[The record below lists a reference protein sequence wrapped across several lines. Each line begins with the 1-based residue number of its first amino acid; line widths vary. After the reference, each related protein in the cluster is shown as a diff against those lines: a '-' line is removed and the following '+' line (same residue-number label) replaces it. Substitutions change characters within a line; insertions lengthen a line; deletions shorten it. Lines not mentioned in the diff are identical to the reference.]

1 MKSSISKKSKIFI
14 AGHNG
19 MVGSAVLRQLRTLGF
34 INLIVYPKNK
44 LNLMEQD
51 KVFKFLDKQKPDYVI
66 LCAAKVGGIKINMEK
81 KADFLYE
88 NLSIQNNVIYGSF
101 MSNVK
106 KLIFLGSSCVYPS
119 NISKPILEKDLLTAP
134 LEKTN
139 EPYAIAKIAGI
150 KLCES
155 LNIQY
160 KTNFLSLMPCNLY
173 GPNDNYDLSS
183 SHFFPALIRKCYEAS
198 KKNKN
203 EIVLWG
209 NGTSKREI
217 MHVDDLA
224 SACIYFL
231 GQNTNESLINIGS
244 GEEKSI
250 KEYLQFIMSKHNYN
264 FKIKFDKSKP
274 NGMKRKI
281 INCSIAHKY
290 GWRSRI
296 TLDQGYQSVY
306 HDFLKNIHS

>member
-1 MKSSISKKSKIFI
+1 MKLNKKSKIYI

-19 MVGSAVLRQLRTLGF
+19 MVGSSLLRILKKRGF
-34 INLIVYPKNK
+34 NNIITIEK
-44 LNLMEQD
+44 
-51 KVFKFLDKQKPDYVI
+51 KFLDLRDQVKVHNFFKKTKPEFVI
-66 LCAAKVGGIKINMEK
+66 CAAAKVAGIFANNKY
-81 KADFLYE
+81 KADFLYD
-88 NLSIQNNVIYGSF
+88 NLTIQNNVIYESF
-101 MSNVK
+101 LANVK

-119 NISKPILEKDLLTAP
+119 RINRPIKENDLLTGL

-155 LNIQY
+155 LNSQY

-198 KKNKN
+198 QKNKK
-203 EIVLWG
+203 EIILWG
-209 NGTSKREI
+209 DGSPKREL

-231 GQNTNESLINIGS
+231 GKNTKENLINVGS
-244 GEEKSI
+244 GHERSI

-264 FKIKFDKSKP
+264 FKIKFDRSKP

-281 INCSIAHKY
+281 INSSIAKKY
-290 GWRSRI
+290 GWSSKI
-296 TLDQGYQSVY
+296 SLNQGYQSVY
-306 HDFLKNIHS
+306 LDFLKKSYN